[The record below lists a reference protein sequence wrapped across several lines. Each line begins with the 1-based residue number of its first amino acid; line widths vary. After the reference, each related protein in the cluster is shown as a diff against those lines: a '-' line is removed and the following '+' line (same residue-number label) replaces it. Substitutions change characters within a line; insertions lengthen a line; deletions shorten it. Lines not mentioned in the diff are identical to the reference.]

1 MNAEPCMSKSP
12 IKTDTVKK
20 SETTKPEARKVDG
33 PKSPQKLPRRLIEIP
48 EMRRIKHVHFVG
60 IGGAGMCGIAEV
72 IHNQGY
78 TVSGSAIKQGVVT
91 GRLVAVGVQVFIGHD
106 SKNIS
111 EADVVVVSSAID
123 RSNPEIQAALTARI
137 PVVRRA
143 DMLGELMRYRHGI
156 AIAGAHGKTTTTSL
170 LTTMRSEAGL
180 DPTYVIGG
188 KLNATGKNASL
199 GQSRYLVAEADE
211 SDASFLSLYPMAAIV
226 TNIDQD
232 HMETY
237 ENSFDKLKAAYIQ
250 FLQNMP
256 FYGLA
261 VLCGDDKELYGMI
274 DSIARPVLTYGLEK
288 HNDVQAIDVV
298 ADGTKTHFTVL
309 RKGHEPLALTLNFP
323 GIHNVYNTLG
333 AIAMATE
340 EGVSDKAIQKAVE
353 KFAGVGRRFENQ
365 GSYAVLTNKISSNNQ
380 IENNLTPNDVIL
392 IDDYGHH
399 PTEVAMTI
407 KAARQS
413 YPDRRLAMIFQPHRF
428 SRTRDCYD
436 DFVKVLSQVD
446 VLMLLDVYSAG
457 EVPIQGADSRS
468 LARSIRQRGQLDPIM
483 LDINDMEN
491 LSKTL
496 KQLLNG
502 NYLLITQEA
511 GNVGQLCLDLAKNS
525 LFLA

>member
-1 MNAEPCMSKSP
+1 MSKP
-12 IKTDTVKK
+12 AKTTQLDTQPQQDKPTKAKK
-20 SETTKPEARKVDG
+20 KVA
-33 PKSPQKLPRRLIEIP
+33 KRVIEIP
-48 EMRRIKHVHFVG
+48 EMRRINHVHFVG

-72 IHNQGY
+72 VHNHGY
-78 TVSGSAIKQGVVT
+78 TVSGSDIKNSPVT
-91 GRLVAVGVQVFIGHD
+91 ERLTQMGIEVFIGHD

-123 RSNPEIQAALTARI
+123 RTNPEIQAALSGRI

-156 AIAGAHGKTTTTSL
+156 AVAGAHGKTTTTSI
-170 LTTMRSEAGL
+170 LTMILTEAGL

-188 KLNATGKNASL
+188 KLNASGKNASL
-199 GQSRYLVAEADE
+199 GDSRYLVAEADE
-211 SDASFLSLYPMAAIV
+211 SDASFLSLRPMAAIV

-237 ENSFDKLKAAYIQ
+237 GGSFDKLKAAYVQ

-261 VLCGDDKELYGMI
+261 VLCGDDKELYGLI
-274 DSIARPVLTYGLEK
+274 GSIARPVLTYGLEK
-288 HNDVQAIDVV
+288 HNDVQAVDVV
-298 ADGTKTHFTVL
+298 ADGTRSHFIVL
-309 RKGHEPLALTLNFP
+309 RKDREPLPITLNIP
-323 GIHNVYNTLG
+323 GIHNVYNALA
-333 AIAMATE
+333 AITVATD
-340 EGVSDKAIQKAVE
+340 EGVSDEAIAKAVE
-353 KFAGVGRRFENQ
+353 KFAGVGRRFENNGNYSVPD
-365 GSYAVLTNKISSNNQ
+365 GSGDVL
-380 IENNLTPNDVIL
+380 L

-428 SRTRDCYD
+428 SRTRDCFD
-436 DFVKVLSQVD
+436 DFVDVLSQVD

-457 EVPIQGADSRS
+457 EAPIEGADSRS
-468 LARSIRQRGQLDPIM
+468 LARTIRTRGQVDPIM
-483 LDINDMEN
+483 LNINE
-491 LSKTL
+491 LEQVGKVL
-496 KQLLNG
+496 KSMLKG
-502 NYLLITQEA
+502 NDLLITQGA
-511 GNVGQLCLDLAKNS
+511 GNVGQLCLDLAKNN